1 MIFLSFF
8 KYIVIDL
15 NDVPLNIN
23 AMQKAERNMV
33 GLDCLHEFII
43 IAVAKCIRKE
53 DNPFCRV
60 KTDILST
67 VLDTDALTNFQFG
80 NSCRSFLTQFSLPPT
95 IVIRFAAI
103 AFFISE
109 IGIFTVGE
117 ASSVLL

>member
-33 GLDCLHEFII
+33 GLDCLHEFVI

-53 DNPFCRV
+53 DNPFWYCNRWNRNC
-60 KTDILST
+60 DGL
-67 VLDTDALTNFQFG
+67 LG
-80 NSCRSFLTQFSLPPT
+80 NGCASRSDK
-95 IVIRFAAI
+95 
-103 AFFISE
+103 
-109 IGIFTVGE
+109 
-117 ASSVLL
+117 

>member
-1 MIFLSFF
+1 M
-8 KYIVIDL
+8 

-53 DNPFCRV
+53 DNPFCL
-60 KTDILST
+60 KMDILST
-67 VLDTDALTNFQFG
+67 ALDTDALTNFQFR

-95 IVIRFAAI
+95 IVIRFATI

>member
-33 GLDCLHEFII
+33 GLDCLHEFVI
-43 IAVAKCIRKE
+43 IAVTSVS
-53 DNPFCRV
+53 V
-60 KTDILST
+60 KRITRSAFKMDILST

-80 NSCRSFLTQFSLPPT
+80 NSCRSFLTQ
-95 IVIRFAAI
+95 
-103 AFFISE
+103 
-109 IGIFTVGE
+109 
-117 ASSVLL
+117 

>member
-33 GLDCLHEFII
+33 GLDCLHEFITRS
-43 IAVAKCIRKE
+43 AFKM
-53 DNPFCRV
+53 
-60 KTDILST
+60 DILST

-95 IVIRFAAI
+95 IVIRFIAI

-109 IGIFTVGE
+109 IGIFTVGGV
-117 ASSVLL
+117 SSVLL

>member
-33 GLDCLHEFII
+33 GLDCLHEFVI

-53 DNPFCRV
+53 DTRSAF
-60 KTDILST
+60 KMDILST

-80 NSCRSFLTQFSLPPT
+80 NSCRSFLESMRKSL
-95 IVIRFAAI
+95 
-103 AFFISE
+103 
-109 IGIFTVGE
+109 
-117 ASSVLL
+117 

>member
-1 MIFLSFF
+1 M
-8 KYIVIDL
+8 

-43 IAVAKCIRKE
+43 IAVASVS
-53 DNPFCRV
+53 V
-60 KTDILST
+60 KRITRSAFKMDILST
-67 VLDTDALTNFQFG
+67 ALDTDALTNFQFR

-95 IVIRFAAI
+95 IVIRFATI